1 MRPDQM
7 ANRPPTVDM
16 RLGAHK
22 STARSTGPAKNG
34 SLRMMDNVVVAKPG
48 ATAKN
53 GTLHSSQ
60 RSSIG

>member
-1 MRPDQM
+1 M
-7 ANRPPTVDM
+7 ANRPPTVGM
-16 RLGAHK
+16 WLGAPK

-34 SLRMMDNVVVAKPG
+34 SLRMMDNVVVVAKPG

-60 RSSIG
+60 KSSIG